1 MKTKEYYAVLVPL
14 IHLILT
20 GSKDIIIEDDRIKLS
35 EGYFLSMEEY
45 AKGKQSR
52 YFYQCIHFFLESV
65 SQEEKADII
74 KILIENDTLLLA
86 AIMTDQLASK
96 KPINLNQ
103 DSKAIFN
110 KMMFVFL
117 CGNNTDPVIHRTL
130 YFYLENL
137 HRLDIRELT
146 ISKAEYNSLLKFNSK
161 IRTNEDILKMFR
173 KHN

>member
-1 MKTKEYYAVLVPL
+1 MKTKKQYAVLVPL

-20 GSKDIIIEDDRIKLS
+20 GSKELAIEDDRIKLS

-52 YFYQCIHFFLESV
+52 YFYQRIHFFLESV

-86 AIMTDQLASK
+86 AMMTDQLASK

-103 DSKAIFN
+103 DSKAVFN
-110 KMMFVFL
+110 KMMFDFL
-117 CGNNTDPVIHRTL
+117 CGNNIDPIIHRVL

-137 HRLDIRELT
+137 HRLEITESF
-146 ISKAEYNSLLKFNSK
+146 ISKTEYKRVLKFNTQVRSS
-161 IRTNEDILKMFR
+161 EDILNMLIL
-173 KHN
+173 

>member
-20 GSKDIIIEDDRIKLS
+20 GSKEIAIEDDWIKLS
-35 EGYFLSMEEY
+35 EGYFLSMKEY

-52 YFYQCIHFFLESV
+52 YFYQCIHFFLEPV

-86 AIMTDQLASK
+86 AMMTDQLASK

-103 DSKAIFN
+103 DSKAVFN
-110 KMMFVFL
+110 KMMFDFL
-117 CGNNTDPVIHRTL
+117 CGNSIDPIIHRVL

-137 HRLDIRELT
+137 HRLEIIESF
-146 ISKAEYNSLLKFNSK
+146 ISKTEYERILKFNAQV
-161 IRTNEDILKMFR
+161 RRNEDILNMFVV
-173 KHN
+173 N

>member
-20 GSKDIIIEDDRIKLS
+20 ESKEIAIEDECIKLS

-52 YFYQCIHFFLESV
+52 YFYQCIHFFLKSV
-65 SQEEKADII
+65 SQDEKADII
-74 KILIENDTLLLA
+74 KIIIENDTLLLA

-96 KPINLNQ
+96 KSINLNQ
-103 DSKAIFN
+103 DSKTVFN
-110 KMMFVFL
+110 KMMFDFL
-117 CGNNTDPVIHRTL
+117 CGNNIDPVIHRTL

-137 HRLDIRELT
+137 HRSEITDSF
-146 ISKAEYNSLLKFNSK
+146 ISKTEYERSLKLNTQV
-161 IRTNEDILKMFR
+161 RRNEDILNMFV
-173 KHN
+173 

>member
-1 MKTKEYYAVLVPL
+1 MTEITGTSTPKSLAQIETEYP
-14 IHLILT
+14 
-20 GSKDIIIEDDRIKLS
+20 IEDEGVKLS

-45 AKGKQSR
+45 AKGKQSM
-52 YFYQCIHFFLESV
+52 YFYQCINFFLESV

-86 AIMTDQLASK
+86 AMMTDQLTSK

-110 KMMFVFL
+110 KMMFDFL

-137 HRLDIRELT
+137 HRLDINESF
-146 ISKAEYNSLLKFNSK
+146 ISKTEYKRVLKFNTLTRS
-161 IRTNEDILKMFR
+161 NDDILNMFVS
-173 KHN
+173 